1 MAGGVLRV
9 CLNQNQLKKPALID
23 RLWFRSFSKSRPH
36 CKEATKE
43 AEVKGIPYSK
53 LTIGVPKE
61 IWQNEK
67 R

>member
-9 CLNQNQLKKPALID
+9 CLNQKQLKKSALLD
-23 RLWFRSFSKSRPH
+23 RIWSRSISKSWPH
-36 CKEATKE
+36 YKEATKE

>member
-9 CLNQNQLKKPALID
+9 CLNQNQLRKQALLD
-23 RLWFRSFSKSRPH
+23 RIWSRSFSKSWPH
-36 CKEATKE
+36 CKEAAKD
-43 AEVKGIPYSK
+43 AEIQGIPYSK